1 MAVSDLEKAPPSYDT
16 TSSDDHHHRTH
27 NHAPLAPARSR
38 SLRHEKHDKVELDE
52 IIASEQV
59 SITGINERKVRRLA
73 PSSHEALPAR
83 DTATPDFS
91 PPSTR

>member
-1 MAVSDLEKAPPSYDT
+1 MVSGLEKSPPSYDT
-16 TSSDDHHHRTH
+16 TSLSDEHHHHHDRTH

-38 SLRHEKHDKVELDE
+38 SLRHEKHDKVEIDE

-59 SITGINERKVRRLA
+59 SITGISERKVCWLA
-73 PSSHEALPAR
+73 PSSH